1 MVNEEHTAPYR
12 GDCSLRAKTCW
23 PHLHVP
29 PPSLTPLLPPPTKLT
44 LCSLALS
51 LSLSLK
57 DVWTAISV
65 PTQTHTYQNPFR
77 NSDINRHTYLHT
89 HTHTNK
95 HTHSPFQHLTF
106 LNTHYSCDKFN
117 TPAIYEPL
125 L

>member
-12 GDCSLRAKTCW
+12 WDCSLRAKTCW

-44 LCSLALS
+44 LCSLSLS

-95 HTHSPFQHLTF
+95 HTHSHTF
-106 LNTHYSCDKFN
+106 HSLFCSNVTNCCSVNIDMSR
-117 TPAIYEPL
+117 
-125 L
+125 